1 MKENLISVEST
12 SNSTIVINVPDLKLH
27 RTFNKRGAKIL
38 VDRDTL
44 EQAYFD
50 PSVEFLI
57 RNGYIVIHDKQFL
70 IDMGI
75 IPDEQS
81 DSPIV
86 VLDENMLNR
95 LIKSMPLHETIETL
109 KKLTT
114 AQLHDL
120 GDYAVEHYSDLKMEK
135 LEVLTKA
142 TGKDLLNAIK
152 NYKDAQE

>member
-1 MKENLISVEST
+1 MKENLISVESA

-27 RTFNKRGAKIL
+27 RTFTRRGSKIL
-38 VDRDTL
+38 LDRDTL

-57 RNGYIVIHDKQFL
+57 KNGYIIIHDKQFL
-70 IDMGI
+70 VDMGI
-75 IPDEQS
+75 IPDEES
-81 DSPIV
+81 ESPIV

-95 LIKSMPLHETIETL
+95 LIKAMPLHETVEML
-109 KKLTT
+109 KKLTP
-114 AQLHDL
+114 AQLHEL
-120 GDYAVEHYSDLKMEK
+120 GDYAVEHYEDLKMEK

-142 TGKDLLNAIK
+142 TGKDLLKAIK